1 MVQGNRISMA
11 DQVAPVLRENLE
23 VPAGRDRD
31 FYEVLTLAAMVE
43 REAVVD
49 EERPT
54 IAGVF
59 ENRLHKLRGI
69 APVLASD
76 PTVFYAVDT
85 VELAKIDVPDW
96 KTYSFWEIPE
106 KPLKT
111 IVLPPDLL
119 GYQTYTQAG
128 LPPGPICTPTIASI
142 DAALQP
148 DTESGYLFFVAK
160 PDKKTHAFAKTK
172 AEHDAN
178 LREYGYL

>member
-1 MVQGNRISMA
+1 MLDGFHNAIGDRMT
-11 DQVAPVLRENLE
+11 
-23 VPAGRDRD
+23 VPDSRGRD
-31 FYEVLTLAAMVE
+31 FLEILTLASMVE
-43 REAVVD
+43 REAVID
-49 EERPT
+49 TERAT

-85 VELAKIDVPDW
+85 LALADLDFTAWKQYAFWTVPDQ
-96 KTYSFWEIPE
+96 
-106 KPLKT
+106 PLNT
-111 IVLPPDLL
+111 ITLPPDLL

-142 DAALQP
+142 DAALEP
-148 DTESGYLFFVAK
+148 DTKSGYLFFLAK
-160 PDKKTHAFAKTK
+160 GDGSNTHAFAKTK

-178 LREYGYL
+178 RKRYGYT